1 MSYLLPFSMLTAL
14 SFILSIVLV
23 KGAVIIM
30 SKLNIVDKPSK
41 RRVHS
46 RVTPRGG
53 GIAFVITFCLLFPMF
68 EYLCLGTFYNSGNVI
83 SIFLPITLVSF
94 WDDVSEIPIAFRLL
108 IHTLC
113 SVLAVM
119 WLIHPHR
126 ILHSELSLNID
137 LIIGSF
143 ALLTFLNVY
152 NFLDG
157 IDGITIS
164 ESIHLSFTI
173 LILCILKHDIIPNVW
188 TIITVAC
195 IILGWSCGFILFNWQ
210 PASIFIGDVGSIGIG
225 FIIGIC
231 LLTVASG
238 SDRLFAA
245 CVISSL
251 YYIADGGLTLL
262 IRLIKGEKIW
272 QPHLQHFFQKAVKKG
287 ENHKTVVLRIIQ
299 CNFILMLLSTGSLFY
314 PIICIILGLLT
325 VIITLI
331 RSVI

>member
-1 MSYLLPFSMLTAL
+1 MSYLLPLSMLIL
-14 SFILSIVLV
+14 VSFLLSILLV
-23 KGAVIIM
+23 KGTIIVM
-30 SKLNIVDKPSK
+30 SKFNIVDKPSQ
-41 RRVHS
+41 RRAHS
-46 RVTPRGG
+46 KVTPRGG
-53 GIAFVITFCLLFPMF
+53 GIAFVITFCLLLPSF
-68 EYLCLGTFYNSGNVI
+68 EYFYLGNFYNSFNII
-83 SIFLPITLVSF
+83 SIFAPIALVSF
-94 WDDVSEIPIAFRLL
+94 WDDVSEIPISFRLL
-108 IHTLC
+108 IHLLC
-113 SVLAVM
+113 SALAVM

-157 IDGITIS
+157 IDGITVS
-164 ESIHLSFTI
+164 ESIHLSITI
-173 LILCILKHDIIPNVW
+173 LILCFFNHDIIPNVW

-210 PASIFIGDVGSIGIG
+210 PASIFIGDVGSIGLG
-225 FIIGIC
+225 FIIGVC

-262 IRLIKGEKIW
+262 IRLVKGEKVW
-272 QPHLQHFFQKAVKKG
+272 QPHLQHFFQKAVAKG
-287 ENHKTVVLRIIQ
+287 LSHRTVVLRIVK
-299 CNFILMLLSTGSLFY
+299 CNLILMLLSVGSLFY

-325 VIITLI
+325 VVITLI

>member
-1 MSYLLPFSMLTAL
+1 MSYLLPLSMLIL
-14 SFILSIVLV
+14 VSFLLSILLV
-23 KGAVIIM
+23 KGTIIVM
-30 SKLNIVDKPSK
+30 SKFNIVDKPSQ
-41 RRVHS
+41 RRAHS
-46 RVTPRGG
+46 KVTPRGG
-53 GIAFVITFCLLFPMF
+53 GIAFVITFCVLLPMF
-68 EYLCLGTFYNSGNVI
+68 EYWYLGALYNSGNII
-83 SIFLPITLVSF
+83 SIFAPIALVSF
-94 WDDVSEIPIAFRLL
+94 WDDVSEIPISFRLL
-108 IHTLC
+108 IHLLC

-157 IDGITIS
+157 IDGITVS
-164 ESIHLSFTI
+164 ESIHLSITI
-173 LILCILKHDIIPNVW
+173 LILCFFKHDIIPNVW

-195 IILGWSCGFILFNWQ
+195 IILGWSCGFMLFNWQ
-210 PASIFIGDVGSIGIG
+210 PASIFIGDVGSIGLG
-225 FIIGIC
+225 FIIGVC

-262 IRLIKGEKIW
+262 IRLVKEKRFGNHICSIFSESRGKGLKS
-272 QPHLQHFFQKAVKKG
+272 QNSCFK
-287 ENHKTVVLRIIQ
+287 N
-299 CNFILMLLSTGSLFY
+299 S
-314 PIICIILGLLT
+314 
-325 VIITLI
+325 
-331 RSVI
+331 

>member
-1 MSYLLPFSMLTAL
+1 MNNLLWLLILVLL
-14 SFILSIVLV
+14 SFILSIILV
-23 KGAVIIM
+23 KWLIN
-30 SKLNIVDKPSK
+30 LTFRFNIVDKPSS

-46 RVTPRGG
+46 KVTPTGG
-53 GIAFVITFCLLFPMF
+53 GLALVIIFCLLLPTF
-68 EYLCLGTFYNSGNVI
+68 EYFYLGKLYNSEKI
-83 SIFLPITLVSF
+83 ILIFVPIALVSF
-94 WDDVSEIPIAFRLL
+94 LDDIAEVPILFRLL
-108 IHTLC
+108 IHIIC

-119 WLIHPHR
+119 WLIHPHK

-157 IDGITIS
+157 IDGITVS
-164 ESIHLSFTI
+164 ESIHLSLVI
-173 LILCILKHDIIPNVW
+173 LILCFIKHDIIPNVW
-188 TIITVAC
+188 TIITVAS

-210 PASIFIGDVGSIGIG
+210 PASIFIGDVGSISLG
-225 FIIGIC
+225 FILGIC
-231 LLTVASG
+231 LLTIASG

-262 IRLIKGEKIW
+262 IRLVKREKIW

-287 ENHKTVVLRIIQ
+287 LSHKIVVLRIIK
-299 CNFILMLLSTGSLFY
+299 CNFILMLLSIGSLFY
-314 PIICIILGLLT
+314 PVSCIILGILT
-325 VIITLI
+325 VGITLI
-331 RSVI
+331 RSV